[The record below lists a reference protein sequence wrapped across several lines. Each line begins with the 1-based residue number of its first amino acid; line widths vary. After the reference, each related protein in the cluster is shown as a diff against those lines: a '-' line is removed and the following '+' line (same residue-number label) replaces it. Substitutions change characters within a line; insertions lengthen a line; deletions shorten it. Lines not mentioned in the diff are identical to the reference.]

1 VFAFV
6 NTGVS
11 DAASL
16 VAKIQKLVDANK
28 ELKACVV
35 FTGGPALK
43 AQIAKLGAD
52 QKTTIP
58 LVYLPNGSN
67 DAGIATYKI
76 NPQAKTTI
84 LLSKSNTIRANFV
97 NLDPN
102 QFDQV
107 ATAAKKML
115 SSG

>member
-1 VFAFV
+1 MFAFV

-11 DAASL
+11 DATSL

-28 ELKACVV
+28 DLKACIV
-35 FTGGPALK
+35 FMGGPALK

-58 LVYLPNGSN
+58 LVYLPNGKN

-97 NLDPN
+97 NLDASH
-102 QFDQV
+102 FDQV
-107 ATAAKKML
+107 TTAAKQML
-115 SSG
+115 AAG